1 MHGKYFYKRRYN
13 IFCWQGGVNKFE
25 EEGGRGGYWGWYGYG
40 GSVFQWQPDLK
51 LGSVDIYLQYL

>member
-1 MHGKYFYKRRYN
+1 M
-13 IFCWQGGVNKFE
+13 NKFE
-25 EEGGRGGYWGWYGYG
+25 EEGGRDGYWGWYGYG

>member
-1 MHGKYFYKRRYN
+1 M
-13 IFCWQGGVNKFE
+13 NKFE

-51 LGSVDIYLQYL
+51 LGSVDIYLQYLQYL